1 MQDVATINIE
11 YNKCIKKGEQCL
23 KKQDFDDALK
33 QYEKALSIKP
43 EQEEPQKKIEKL
55 KKLDTLRKKIS
66 EVQSSFAFNKAFQMA
81 LKIVLNATYGAFAN
95 QYFVLSNSKIAN
107 AITIMGRNL
116 INYMAHSV
124 DDYFYN
130 KWVNDKE
137 IHKLLG
143 MEYIAKS
150 KKDNLYYFL
159 DRNFTIV
166 DRGYSEFN
174 TGHNNDILMS
184 RRINKEQLIE
194 HFDLDGFG
202 LDGFDILWD
211 YKIHDFKNVKS
222 LDEKPTWEKE
232 EETGYTLYNGKNPV
246 VRYQDTDSVDKN
258 TIIITDKCESTIE
271 EFYNR
276 NIINGSGGVTSNG
289 HESVLTNEKSLNWS
303 KENNLYYIP
312 IKRIIRHKVSKPK
325 WKLVTK
331 SGKEIIITSDHSLIV
346 FRNGVKIEV
355 KPINIQKDDKILIVK
370 KIYMKFY
377 LNNMNYSFDDV
388 ESCECIGE
396 FENEYVYDIE
406 SNDDTHTFIGNDILV
421 HNSMYMSY
429 IPIIKSVGY
438 TGNPMEF
445 ILHMDKVFMKK
456 LFNDLLVEYG
466 KDFNVKNKQDFELE
480 TISKSI
486 LFFEKKHYLKDVVF
500 DDGVFYDSMSHFSPT
515 GIKIVRSSTPPF
527 VRGQKQSGGI
537 WEFIKYIFNESENLN
552 ISECLRIIKDL
563 RKEFEMS
570 DIEEIS
576 MTTSVTGYEDKV
588 LNDTTGVQVKLASNF
603 SLKAAALHNYLLN
616 KNSEYKTKYDTLK
629 DGKVKYFYCK
639 HPMNNVFAYSRGF
652 YPLEIIQKENVQ
664 IDYETQFDKT
674 VLSISNDFLKSLDL
688 PLINKRIAI
697 LNSLFG
703 FKLDDKKPY
712 QMTILSDYDDED
724 EDE

>member
-143 MEYIAKS
+143 MEYIARNKED
-150 KKDNLYYFL
+150 KMYYFL

-184 RRINKEQLIE
+184 RRITKEQLIE

-232 EETGYTLYNGKNPV
+232 EETGYTLYNGKNQI
-246 VRYQDTDSVDKN
+246 VRYQDTD
-258 TIIITDKCESTIE
+258 
-271 EFYNR
+271 
-276 NIINGSGGVTSNG
+276 
-289 HESVLTNEKSLNWS
+289 
-303 KENNLYYIP
+303 
-312 IKRIIRHKVSKPK
+312 
-325 WKLVTK
+325 
-331 SGKEIIITSDHSLIV
+331 
-346 FRNGVKIEV
+346 
-355 KPINIQKDDKILIVK
+355 
-370 KIYMKFY
+370 
-377 LNNMNYSFDDV
+377 
-388 ESCECIGE
+388 
-396 FENEYVYDIE
+396 
-406 SNDDTHTFIGNDILV
+406 
-421 HNSMYMSY
+421 SMYMSY